1 MTQGASEASIG
12 AMLTAVSTTR
22 AHPLCGKLLTI
33 AVADAGA
40 IAAVREGVLSELR
53 MRPPIHVSDHDAYL
67 LVPPGALDEQ
77 SAGPDAAA
85 AFLGTALV
93 VQATVAIQRGRAL
106 LAVNERWDPLALVQ
120 DKPFDATVRLTP
132 NANLV
137 PQLNELPF
145 AHCSTAARL
154 FDRRGLERVVR
165 QRSFVGASW
174 APELPDD
181 EEGDADPTWVWS
193 RRTSGG
199 VAIHLAILGEYEERY
214 ALINPVRVRL

>member
-1 MTQGASEASIG
+1 
-12 AMLTAVSTTR
+12 MLTAVSTTL

-33 AVADAGA
+33 AMADAGA
-40 IAAVREGVLSELR
+40 IAAVREGVLSDLR

-67 LVPPGALDEQ
+67 LVPLGAFDESSGGPG
-77 SAGPDAAA
+77 DAAA
-85 AFLGTALV
+85 LLAGALV
-93 VQATVAIQRGRAL
+93 VQGTVSIQKGRAT

-120 DKPFDATVRLTP
+120 DKPFDATVRLTA
-132 NANLV
+132 NTNLV

-154 FDRRGLERVVR
+154 FDRRGLEHVVR
-165 QRSFVGASW
+165 SRSFVGTSW

-193 RRTSGG
+193 RRTNGS